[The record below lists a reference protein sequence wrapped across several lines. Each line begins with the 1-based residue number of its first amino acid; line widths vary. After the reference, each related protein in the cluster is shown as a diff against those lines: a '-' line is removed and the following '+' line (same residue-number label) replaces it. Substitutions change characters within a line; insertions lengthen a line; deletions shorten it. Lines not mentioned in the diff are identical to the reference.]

1 MESSANS
8 ISTLLNDK
16 ILLYQDLI
24 EVLHQEKKTIRETDV
39 DALWHFTQKKQ
50 TIAKKIEDLRGQIL
64 SVLDTLN
71 VNHGMDLP
79 SFKMEKVMASL
90 PQEIKTRVKQQ
101 QITLSGLKFQVREL
115 ARGNKAFVEE
125 YLNVLD
131 EMITIIANAGNQDT
145 GYNRS
150 RASKG
155 AVKANLLLHKEV

>member
-1 MESSANS
+1 MQPSAKS
-8 ISTLLNDK
+8 LSTHLNEK
-16 ILLYQDLI
+16 ILLYQDLV
-24 EVLHQEKKTIRETDV
+24 EVLRQEKKTIRETDV
-39 DALWHFTQKKQ
+39 DGLWRFTQEKQ
-50 TIAKKIEDLRGQIL
+50 TIAKKIEEVREQIL
-64 SVLDTLN
+64 SLLDEMN
-71 VNHGMDLP
+71 ISHGMDLP
-79 SFKMEKVMASL
+79 SFKMEQVMTLL
-90 PQEIKTRVKQQ
+90 PREIKTSVKQQ
-101 QITLSGLKFQVREL
+101 QITLSGLKFQVQEL

>member
-8 ISTLLNDK
+8 ISTFLNDQ

-39 DALWHFTQKKQ
+39 DALWRFTQEKQ
-50 TIAKKIEDLRGQIL
+50 TIAKKIEDVRGQVL
-64 SVLDTLN
+64 SLLDAMN
-71 VNHGMDLP
+71 ISHGMDLS
-79 SFKMEKVMASL
+79 SFKLEKVMTLL
-90 PQEIKTRVKQQ
+90 PREIKNSVNQQ

-131 EMITIIANAGNQDT
+131 EMITIIANAGNQDA

-150 RASKG
+150 RTSKD